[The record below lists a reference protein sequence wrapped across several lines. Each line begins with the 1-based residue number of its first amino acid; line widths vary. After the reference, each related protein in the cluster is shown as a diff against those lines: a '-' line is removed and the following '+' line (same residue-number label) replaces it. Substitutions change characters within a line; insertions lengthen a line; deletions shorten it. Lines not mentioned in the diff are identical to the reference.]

1 MSKTR
6 PAILKWLRLSLFM
19 LMVLPA
25 TGYAGPFDEVVV
37 FGDSLSDNGNL
48 LLINEQPKPD
58 PQFYYQG
65 RLSNGPVWVEYLTD
79 PQHLN
84 TTLHDLAL
92 GGAKSDGLVPPGL
105 IEQVTVFIAS
115 EKLTL
120 SDNTLFVIWIGGN
133 DFLNGA
139 GDYRA
144 SVANIETA
152 VQLLVDAG
160 ATHLLLMNL
169 PDLGTIPETLGTPE
183 AAPATEFTVNFNA
196 SLVDLIDRFS
206 AEQPRVNFYEFDVA
220 AQFAN
225 VRGDPAAYG
234 FVTVSEPSP
243 NFAVADNFDGA
254 GYAFWDEIHPTTQ
267 MHALIADRV
276 YADLQT
282 QVPDMIPESGGDSSD
297 ATCFIDILRGAV
309 HDS

>member
-1 MSKTR
+1 MFNSSS
-6 PAILKWLRLSLFM
+6 AILKWLRWSLF
-19 LMVLPA
+19 VLLLLPVA
-25 TGYAGPFDEVVV
+25 GHAGPFDEVVV

-48 LLINEQPKPD
+48 LLIDEQPKPD

-105 IEQVTVFIAS
+105 IEQVTAFIAS
-115 EKLTL
+115 EKLSL
-120 SDNTLFVIWIGGN
+120 SANTLFVIWIGGN

-183 AAPATEFTVNFNA
+183 AAPATDFTVNFNA
-196 SLVDLIDRFS
+196 ALIDLIDRFS
-206 AEQPRVNFYEFDVA
+206 AEQPPVNFYEFDVA
-220 AQFAN
+220 AQFAD
-225 VRGDPAAYG
+225 VRDNPAAYG
-234 FVTVSEPSP
+234 FVNVSEPSP
-243 NFAVADNFDGA
+243 NFALADNFDGA
-254 GYAFWDEIHPTTQ
+254 GHAFWDEIHPTTQ

-276 YADLQT
+276 YADLQS
-282 QVPDMIPESGGDSSD
+282 QVPDMKPETGDDSSD
-297 ATCFIDILRGAV
+297 ATCFIDTLRGAI
-309 HDS
+309 DGG